1 LRRIEL
7 PSEDLAEEL
16 RGHLE
21 GKRYRDLTYDKARR
35 AIYFP
40 DDVDPSQWSGVTATV
55 EKWARGKNLE
65 VVASMRLQYHKGEG
79 APPRT
84 ESKGEPRGEP
94 KGEQK
99 ADESAADPR
108 VLAADAKK
116 KVDGLTPEKA
126 EARYLYLSSK
136 PLGEL
141 TDAEYQ
147 ERITL
152 AQRSFEKKSP
162 KK

>member
-1 LRRIEL
+1 MRRIEL

-21 GKRYRDLTYDKARR
+21 GKRYRDLTYDKGRR

-40 DDVDPSQWSGVTATV
+40 DDMDPSQWSGVTATV

-65 VVASMRLQYHKGEG
+65 VVASIRLQYHKGEG
-79 APPRT
+79 APSRA
-84 ESKGEPRGEP
+84 EQKVEQKGEHKAEQRGE
-94 KGEQK
+94 Q
-99 ADESAADPR
+99 SSVDPR

-116 KVDGLTPEKA
+116 KVDGLTSEKA
-126 EARYLYLSSK
+126 EERYLYLSSK
-136 PLGEL
+136 PLSEL

-147 ERITL
+147 ERIAL
-152 AQRSFEKKSP
+152 AQRSFEKSP